1 MGHVGS
7 GPQGFRNVRARS
19 PQVIQNGTSW
29 NIRLEQTLPK
39 ASPNL
44 FIGAAVVVRGPG
56 VGAALAI
63 HGKLF
68 GNRTSG

>member
-7 GPQGFRNVRARS
+7 GPLDIHRDSEMSEPGLYKWS
-19 PQVIQNGTSW
+19 KM
-29 NIRLEQTLPK
+29 EQTLPK

-56 VGAALAI
+56 VGTALAI
-63 HGKLF
+63 HGNLF
-68 GNRTSG
+68 GNRTSE